1 MMPRPSIPT
10 NQQFQDPV
18 SSVALTNS
26 RTPLNNP
33 YTPPIPQP
41 STNIQN
47 LAACVM
53 AMKACVESLTG
64 QRGDLPNRAVTFKD
78 LVDYNILSAGA
89 VRSITGSAGGNTGSA
104 GPAGPAGPPGA
115 TGAVGPAGPTG
126 PAGATGPAG
135 STGVTGPIGPV
146 GATGPTGPVGPAG
159 STGATGA
166 TGPRGPNAYVQATAP
181 TTAFQG
187 ELWFDTVGGNIYLW
201 YDDGTSAAWVAV

>member
-10 NQQFQDPV
+10 IQQFQDPV

-78 LVDYNILSAGA
+78 LVNYNILSAGA
-89 VRSITGSAGGNTGSA
+89 VRSITGSAGGNTGLA

-135 STGVTGPIGPV
+135 STG
-146 GATGPTGPVGPAG
+146 
-159 STGATGA
+159 ATGA
-166 TGPRGPNAYVQATAP
+166 TGLRGPNAYVQATAP
-181 TTAFQG
+181 TTALQG